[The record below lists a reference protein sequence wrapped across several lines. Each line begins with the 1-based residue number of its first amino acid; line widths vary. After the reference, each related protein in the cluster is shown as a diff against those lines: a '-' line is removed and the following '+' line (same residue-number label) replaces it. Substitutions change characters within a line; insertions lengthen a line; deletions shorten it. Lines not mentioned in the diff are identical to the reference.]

1 MKLHEL
7 LIPDHISLDFAA
19 RDCESIINHLVDL
32 LADTNSID
40 NRDLA
45 KKLVL
50 ERERQVGTGI
60 GYGVAIPHTEPGPF
74 PSPQVAFGRLVSGI
88 NFQAPDGSKAR
99 LVFLLLTPAS
109 TPALHV
115 RLLARICRLLKS
127 EGLRKRLLEA
137 PNPQTAAAVIA
148 EAETDFPE
156 LTP

>member
-7 LIPDHISLDFAA
+7 LVPDHISLDFSA

-40 NRDLA
+40 NRDAA

-50 ERERQVGTGI
+50 EREREVGTGI

-74 PSPQVAFGRLVSGI
+74 QSPQVAFCRLVRGI

-99 LVFLLLTPAS
+99 LIFLLLTPDR

-115 RLLARICRLLKS
+115 KLLARICRLLKS
-127 EGLRKRLLEA
+127 EDLRKQLLEA
-137 PNPQTAAAVIA
+137 TDPHTAATAIA
-148 EAETDFPE
+148 EAEADFPE